1 MPKYFRHNRFQSL
14 VRQLNFYSFRKI
26 NRERNVWIYKHKLF
40 HRDRPEDLHLVRRR
54 TCPGLDGRK
63 QRFSRFSARQLSGGG
78 SGSDDEESSSVE
90 VAIANEVP
98 VSSDFPEKRD
108 LDMSAREEPVPKRS
122 RKTFSSEPPE
132 SDVFVDTSMLTQP
145 EPRAEETLEVSSQ
158 NERDERMEAVEQS
171 LIVSEVSKKL
181 EQYAK
186 RAAYGGSGSR
196 SKRGGSGVVTPPFG
210 SSQHFVPTAL
220 LTYDDEYLGQPEEE
234 RKETQG
240 VITDSES
247 LSNDDPASI
256 TSVVTPEKRKAVLA
270 VENIAT
276 AKSIVARIME
286 SRPMDKRAELVAPS
300 SVLGFCVATAPVGEQ
315 GLCSQI
321 LQLLASCEQLAS
333 EFHTYRAALR
343 PDAIPG
349 RGTLQ
354 QIWSRESSRL
364 EAIRD
369 FKTFAVNVFTRF
381 LAAPDFDLAGSDRS
395 ILERAS
401 ETWVKSL

>member
-1 MPKYFRHNRFQSL
+1 M
-14 VRQLNFYSFRKI
+14 RQLNFYSFRKI

-78 SGSDDEESSSVE
+78 SGSEDEESSLDIGMPNEVSISSE
-90 VAIANEVP
+90 VA
-98 VSSDFPEKRD
+98 EKRE
-108 LDMSAREEPVPKRS
+108 LDTSIREEPESKRS
-122 RKTFSSEPPE
+122 RKGLISEPPE
-132 SDVFVDTSMLTQP
+132 SDIFVDTSMLTEP
-145 EPRAEETLEVSSQ
+145 EPRAEDSLEVSSQ
-158 NERDERMEAVEQS
+158 NERDERLEAVEQS

-220 LTYDDEYLGQPEEE
+220 LTYDDEYLGQPEEDQ
-234 RKETQG
+234 KEAQG
-240 VITDSES
+240 IITDSES
-247 LSNDDPASI
+247 LSNDDPAVI
-256 TSVVTPEKRKAVLA
+256 ASVITPEKRKAVLA

-286 SRPMDKRAELVAPS
+286 TRPMDKRAELVAPS
-300 SVLGFCVATAPVGEQ
+300 SVLGFCVATAPIGDHD
-315 GLCSQI
+315 LCGQI

-343 PDAIPG
+343 PDVMPG

-354 QIWSRESSRL
+354 QIWALESSRL

-369 FKTFAVNVFTRF
+369 FKTFAVNVFTKF
-381 LAAPDFDLAGSDRS
+381 LAAPDFDLASSDRS